1 MREETRQIGEAIAS
15 HPKTAYMV
23 IMLTNISAW
32 WVEWVDP
39 LVDAVT
45 SVLGVVLVSVLIRYH
60 WQNTKKLKKEINEN
74 K

>member
-1 MREETRQIGEAIAS
+1 MKEETRQIGEAIAS
-15 HPKTAYMV
+15 HPKTAYAV